1 MELIQRIIHAITELH
16 PIHPMMVHFPIA
28 LTGAGALFILLAVW
42 KKNSALEQT
51 AFANIV
57 LASLGTVAAGV
68 TGFMDN
74 LNTYDGAA
82 PNATWKMILAFALLT
97 ITAVTSIARW
107 RNPNLFESR
116 ARVLYVAAYL
126 VSFMLAII
134 LAFLGAIILYG
145 F

>member
-1 MELIQRIIHAITELH
+1 MELIQRILYALTELH
-16 PIHPMMVHFPIA
+16 PLHPMLVHFPIA

-42 KKNSALEQT
+42 KKSKTLEQA

-57 LASLGTVAAGV
+57 LAALGTLAAGI

-74 LNTYDGAA
+74 LNTYDGGA
-82 PNATWKMILAFALLT
+82 PNATWKILLALILLA
-97 ITAVTSIARW
+97 ITAATSIARW
-107 RNPNLFESR
+107 RKPNLFESR
-116 ARVLYVAAYL
+116 GKVLYVTAYL
-126 VSFMLAII
+126 VSFVIAIV

>member
-1 MELIQRIIHAITELH
+1 MELIQRILYALTELH
-16 PIHPMMVHFPIA
+16 PVHPMMVHFPIA
-28 LTGAGALFILLAVW
+28 LTGAGALFILLATW
-42 KKNSALEQT
+42 KKSKVLEQA

-57 LASLGTVAAGV
+57 LAAIGTLAASI

-82 PNATWKMILAFALLT
+82 PNVTWKILLALILLV
-97 ITAVTSIARW
+97 ISTATSIVRW
-107 RNPNLFESR
+107 RKPNLFESR
-116 ARVLYVAAYL
+116 GKVLYVTAYL
-126 VSFMLAII
+126 VSFVIAIV

>member
-1 MELIQRIIHAITELH
+1 MELIQRILYALTELH

-28 LTGAGALFILLAVW
+28 LTGAGALFILLATW
-42 KKNSALEQT
+42 KKSKVLEQA

-57 LASLGTVAAGV
+57 LAAIGTLAASI

-82 PNATWKMILAFALLT
+82 PNVTWKILLALILLV
-97 ITAVTSIARW
+97 ITATTSIVRW
-107 RNPNLFESR
+107 RKPNLFESR
-116 ARVLYVAAYL
+116 GKVLYVAAYL
-126 VSFMLAII
+126 VSFVIAIV

>member
-1 MELIQRIIHAITELH
+1 MELIQRILYALTELH

-28 LTGAGALFILLAVW
+28 LTGAGALFILLATW
-42 KKNSALEQT
+42 KKSKVLEQA

-57 LASLGTVAAGV
+57 LAAIGTLAASI

-82 PNATWKMILAFALLT
+82 PNVTWKILLALILLV
-97 ITAVTSIARW
+97 ITATTSIVRW

-116 ARVLYVAAYL
+116 GKVLYVAAYL
-126 VSFMLAII
+126 VSFVIAIV